1 MPSCVELSA
10 AVGSLGAVG
19 YFLDD
24 NPQGDGTKATFLPDG
39 PRLPGRDGAM
49 RSTFTPHRLS
59 ALVTVL
65 LVLLGAMVAAPAQA
79 APEAVLNAQDQAFL
93 RGAHQA
99 HLAAV
104 AAARV
109 ALRKATEQATR
120 VLANRWLADHTRLD
134 NALRPVARQLSIE
147 LPARPD
153 ATQQAVLT
161 RYEQTSGSAFDGLWA
176 TTQRQAQAAI
186 RRLVEAELSS
196 GQSAAV
202 KRLARD
208 TSPVIAQ
215 HAEMLDGAAPG
226 LGAAPAEVNS
236 GNGISAGNRP
246 EIAATLAVVG
256 LAFVAGSTWLWRRRT
271 PSDTQR

>member
-1 MPSCVELSA
+1 MPQRVELNA

-19 YFLDD
+19 YVLDD

-49 RSTFTPHRLS
+49 RSTFAPPRRHRLS
-59 ALVTVL
+59 ALLTGL
-65 LVLLGAMVAAPAQA
+65 LVVLGALVAAPAQA
-79 APEAVLNAQDQAFL
+79 APEAVLNAQDQVFL

-109 ALRKATEQATR
+109 AARKATEQATR

-134 NALRPVARQLSIE
+134 NALRPVARQLSIA

-161 RYEQTSGSAFDGLWA
+161 RYEQTSGAAFDGLWA
-176 TTQRQAQAAI
+176 TTQRQAQASI

-202 KRLARD
+202 KQLARD

-215 HAEMLDGAAPG
+215 HAEALDGAAPG
-226 LGAAPAEVNS
+226 LGAAPGEVNS

-256 LAFVAGSTWLWRRRT
+256 LAFVAGSAWLWRRRT
-271 PSDTQR
+271 PR